1 MASPTAAPI
10 YPIVCAECGQDFQ
23 LAYRLADHAAF
34 ICTDCEEAA
43 LLAGVRRRALVRSL
57 VLALAC
63 VLAISVTA
71 TLLWGGQV
79 TRPRDVVAPHE

>member
-23 LAYRLADHAAF
+23 LAYRLADRVIF

-43 LLAGVRRRALVRSL
+43 LLAGVRRRALLRSL
-57 VLALAC
+57 LLAIVC
-63 VLAISVTA
+63 VLAIGVTA

-79 TRPRDVVAPHE
+79 VRPRDAVAPHE